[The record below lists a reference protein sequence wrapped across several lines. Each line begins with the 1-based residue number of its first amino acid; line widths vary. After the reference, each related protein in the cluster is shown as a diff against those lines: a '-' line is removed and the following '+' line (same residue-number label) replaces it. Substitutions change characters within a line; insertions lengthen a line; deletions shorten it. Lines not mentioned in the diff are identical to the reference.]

1 MQNARENFITTILG
15 IAIIF
20 ILSITIYFCLDIF
33 GVIQVPQEY
42 SLANL
47 LFSKMEVVTVAG
59 QYVENIIPNQDIVE
73 NTDSSLP
80 NSNKDFETENSTI
93 VVTLPNVQSA
103 YQTPEDVVTVNNTL
117 NSNECYYNQLD
128 QYGKIIYDELRNNK
142 EKLKTGMYTINFGTR
157 FDDLLHTENGQTI
170 LNNAFQLAVN
180 AFSFDEPDIFYIDI
194 TKIYLLTE
202 ITTRIFSKTYRVSV
216 GSNGESY
223 LYNEFST
230 EAIVNSAI
238 AQVEE
243 KKNYIK
249 NAVSNESLYDQ
260 IRYVHNFLIDNIEYD
275 KTFELSNIYNV
286 YGALVNGKSVCEG
299 YAKAFKYILDDMGIP
314 CIIACGIAQNSSGE
328 TESHAWNY
336 VHIDGNWY
344 AIDVTWDDPI
354 IIGSGSLTND
364 LRYSYFLKGSEQFFK
379 DHQEDGT
386 IIDIAHFVYP
396 EISPVDY

>member
-73 NTDSSLP
+73 NKDSSLP
-80 NSNKDFETENSTI
+80 NSNKDVETENSTI

-142 EKLKTGMYTINFGTR
+142 EKLKTGMHTINFGTR

-336 VHIDGNWY
+336 VQIDGNWY

-354 IIGSGSLTND
+354 IIGSGTLTND